1 MLTFATWGKGIP
13 FTLVSQDHAG
23 QPRMSLLKSSLA
35 LPTCIY
41 YWHFGQGTFTIKHQ
55 TSTAICNYATCH
67 FPRFLKPTRF
77 SQTLEIITCD
87 FHVIQLLLM
96 SEIFQN
102 MTTLTTLLLTCF
114 VSNSHNMSNFN
125 PQLLAVSVMG
135 TATAQFPRA
144 NLSRYSQ
151 HLGRRTK
158 LPKWCH

>member
-1 MLTFATWGKGIP
+1 MLTLATWGKGIP

-23 QPRMSLLKSSLA
+23 RPRMSLLKSSLA

-55 TSTAICNYATCH
+55 TATAVCNYAICH
-67 FPRFLKPTRF
+67 FPRILKTTRF
-77 SQTLEIITCD
+77 SQTLEIRTYD
-87 FHVIQLLLM
+87 FHVIQVLLM
-96 SEIFQN
+96 TEIFQD
-102 MTTLTTLLLTCF
+102 MTTLTTLCLRVLFPTATICQT
-114 VSNSHNMSNFN
+114 STRS
-125 PQLLAVSVMG
+125 LAVLVMG
-135 TATAQFPRA
+135 TATAQFPKA

>member
-1 MLTFATWGKGIP
+1 
-13 FTLVSQDHAG
+13 
-23 QPRMSLLKSSLA
+23 MSLHKSSLA

-55 TSTAICNYATCH
+55 TATAVCNYAICH

-77 SQTLEIITCD
+77 SQTLEIRTSTYD

-96 SEIFQN
+96 SEIFQD

-135 TATAQFPRA
+135 TATAQFPKA

-158 LPKWCH
+158 LPK